1 MARRRRW
8 LVNTGMKARPTT
20 SDVTHDAMVHF
31 RAILSCDSEA
41 GGVASPERV
50 ASRAGE
56 TTISHPAGTARMW
69 LTVGALAFT
78 LLGASTIGS
87 AAAEVPYVVK
97 IAVPAAVKDPSKF
110 TIRVF
115 GHSANLTR
123 LSAFIDTEAC
133 ATTAA
138 V

>member
-1 MARRRRW
+1 
-8 LVNTGMKARPTT
+8 
-20 SDVTHDAMVHF
+20 
-31 RAILSCDSEA
+31 
-41 GGVASPERV
+41 
-50 ASRAGE
+50 
-56 TTISHPAGTARMW
+56 MW

-87 AAAEVPYVVK
+87 AAAGVPYVVK

-138 V
+138 VERTHPHGDVTRLMNVFVVHGFSKVAIPLAKVAGQFNVCAYLTGTRPQLLPQAAATGSYTVGTT